1 MGSLPAIILMNILAK
16 DGRPLS
22 ALVEE
27 LAKYHHSGEINF
39 HGISNPA
46 RLFEEAKVRFAG
58 GHVSTMD
65 GIKISYF
72 DWWFSLRASNT
83 EPLVRLVL
91 EASSAN
97 DLELH
102 RQELVRF
109 IERFIDK

>member
-1 MGSLPAIILMNILAK
+1 
-16 DGRPLS
+16 
-22 ALVEE
+22 
-27 LAKYHHSGEINF
+27 
-39 HGISNPA
+39 
-46 RLFEEAKVRFAG
+46 VRFAG